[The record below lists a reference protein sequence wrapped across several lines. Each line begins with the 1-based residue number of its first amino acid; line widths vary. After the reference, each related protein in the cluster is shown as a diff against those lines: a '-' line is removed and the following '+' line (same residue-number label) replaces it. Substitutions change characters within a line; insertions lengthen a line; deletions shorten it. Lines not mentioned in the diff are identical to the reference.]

1 MKPYQLHPAQI
12 LRHNALYLAI
22 ISALYPSFSAA
33 NPSGAQVIS
42 GQVSID
48 QSVSGVTTI
57 KNSPNAIINWQN
69 FNIAKNEITQFIQQ
83 NGQSAVLNR
92 IVGGNPSEILGSLYS
107 NGKVFLIN
115 PNGIVFGAGSQ
126 IDTQGLLASS
136 LNLSDNDFQKGNF
149 HFIAGSKA
157 GDIANE
163 GIIHAG
169 KDGNIVLVAPNIQN
183 SGIIK
188 SEGGKIVL
196 AAGQE
201 LILTS
206 MDDPEIRFQVQAPKN
221 HVLNVGQLLTEGGSI
236 NVFAGSIKHSGDI
249 SADSVEIDKQGN
261 IRLVAKADV
270 TLEKDSTISANNE
283 KGVAGKI
290 EITGENVALFD
301 NSKIEAVGEKGGGEI
316 LVGGDYQGKN
326 AAVQNAQNTV
336 VAENVEIKADAK
348 TEGNGGKVIVWS
360 DNETKVAATF
370 SAKGGKK
377 SGDGGLVETSG
388 KKLNIAD
395 TTKVST
401 IAPKG
406 KAGTWLLDPND
417 FTIANSGGDISAT
430 TLSSNLDGGGG
441 GGGGGGDVTIQSTTG
456 ATAGN
461 GDIFVNDGVSW
472 STTNKLTLNA
482 VRNIEINAALNGGTT
497 GKLELNAAN
506 SITATAAVNV
516 GEFTLINGAWNQI
529 GTTLPSFS
537 ATDFRITG
545 GTFFRAL
552 GGGGVAINPNQITDV
567 YGLQGMKGFLS
578 SSFSLANNIDASGTS
593 VWNSGAGFVPI
604 GHGTTASTAF
614 TGTFDGLG
622 HTISNLTI
630 NRPATDFVGLF
641 GYSLLATIQDI
652 SLTNINIT
660 GQNVVG
666 GLLGYNYGGTVS
678 NSYSTGA
685 VLGTTEVGGLL
696 GGNEGTVS
704 NSYSTSAV
712 SGTTEVGGLL
722 GKNNAAAL
730 TGTVTNSYSTGGVSG
745 TSSVGGLLGYNNN
758 GTVSNSYSTGAVS
771 GNDDVGGLVGY
782 NDGTV
787 EHSYSSG
794 LVTGNSTG
802 GLVATTGSNGSVSNS
817 FWDINTSGQTGSTGG
832 TGKTTAQMGTESTF
846 TTEGWDFGSTWS
858 LNAGLYPRLQNNLQT
873 TWTLSGTAAGV
884 STGTIKYSLDSTN
897 VLTTTTNASGVFSTT
912 IPYADVTETTNVL
925 SWLSSNNRAN
935 LTNYSNLTDL
945 KLELD
950 TIYGTKNLDTSKLP
964 QTTGG
969 LSGQGV
975 PYTFDGLTLTP
986 AVTTLKANNDVTIN
1000 HNITTSGAAVSVKA
1014 GRSVIVSADKSV
1026 TTNGGNI
1033 NITANADV
1041 THDGIQNVHR
1051 DAGNAIINVQTGANP
1066 NGFYGGALGGIAIL
1080 MRRNTDKSY
1089 NDATS
1094 ITLGDVEG
1102 NQITID
1108 DLNDGSGY
1116 VATTNDNIIL
1126 NGTLTNGSW
1135 VATLRAKTV
1144 TNNGTIDIGGANT
1157 IGTINVFGDFIQS
1170 SDGALNVEIQNAG
1183 ADGISVSGNAS
1194 LDGTVNASVIS
1205 APSSTATYSF
1215 LIATGTQSGSLTL
1228 NTTNTALT
1236 LPSANQLTYTVA
1248 AAFDNYIGASGGN
1261 WNSDTNWEDG
1271 SVPTSSDDVVIGNY
1285 NVVLDAVAF
1294 AKSLTISGTGSLSG
1308 SNRLTVVNNVT
1319 YNANG
1324 SVTLPAITANSL
1336 TINYGQNAVAT
1347 NNTATYMTTAPIN
1360 LPAGQTFTTKL
1371 GTDGTPDNYTVINS
1385 ANALNELQA
1394 IGSDL
1399 SGKYALGANIDAT
1412 ATSTWNETTAGSGVF
1427 QGFAP
1432 IGDDTTAFTGIFDGL
1447 GHTISNLTINRPST
1461 SYVGLFGNGSSET
1474 IKNIGLINTNIRGA
1488 AFVGGLIGYNLGT
1501 VSNSYSTGAVSGTNY
1516 VGGLLGNNVLGTVN
1530 NSYSTSTVSGG
1541 SFVGGLSGNNAVG
1554 SSVSSSYSTGA
1565 VSGIGSS
1572 VGGLLGYNDGTVSNS
1587 YSTGN
1592 VTGSEKVGGLVG
1604 TISGTNPTITN
1615 SYSTGLVSLSNGST
1629 STYVGGLVGY
1639 SLYDHDDIANTADV
1653 PTGTITN
1660 SYWDADASGQSNSA
1674 AGTNGHE
1681 GIGLTTAQMT
1691 HATNFTGFDF
1701 TSGSPVW
1708 AIQEVTSYPYLTINP
1723 NIVTPTTP
1731 VWGGSSCVTGVCF
1744 YPTSGN
1750 SWNLAANWS
1759 DLDIPDSSDDL
1770 IIGNY
1775 NVVLDVAGFAKS
1787 VTINRGSLD
1796 ITGSLTTTGILGTGA
1811 ISYNV
1816 TDDLE
1821 LPAITANSLSVNT
1834 SGNVTQSAPISASTL
1849 LLSGAG
1855 NYTLQ
1860 NTGNVIGTLAAN
1872 GINELN
1878 FLNSSALT
1886 IGWVNDSISGITA
1899 TGTISVATNVGNLTI
1914 VSNVTTTNTS
1924 SNAIVLNAGSS
1935 KLAGDKTGGQIG
1947 FSATPPVI
1955 QAIDPHSSNTGRV
1968 TFKSGEANNSSIAH
1982 YISPGNFRYNN
1993 VAIADEGAKGT
2004 YAIYREQPTLTVTPS
2019 VSSMTYGDT
2028 SPTLIPSSYSGMKN
2042 GDTDAQIFV
2051 TTPILTIGGVTST
2064 SGNYAAGNH
2073 PISSNAVE
2081 QLGYLVNYGSFTVN
2095 PQNLAITAIGNNK
2108 TYDSTT
2114 SATVNLA
2121 DNRIP
2126 GDVFTTSYGSASF
2139 SDPNVG
2145 TAKPITVSGIGIS
2158 GTDANNYTFNTTT
2171 TTSADIT
2178 AALLHAISLS
2188 GTRVYDGTTTVNA
2201 GIFTLSGLKGSDD
2214 LTLSGAGTIA
2224 DKNVGT
2230 NKSVSL
2236 GTLALGN
2243 GSIGLASN
2251 YTFAGGTYTVNITP
2265 APLSIT
2271 ATPVIKVYGNVDP
2284 QLTYTASGLIGSDSL
2299 AGTLTRTAGEN
2310 IGQYP
2315 ITIGSL
2321 NNPNYTISYT
2331 PADFTITAAALALAI
2346 TADNQT
2352 RLYGA
2357 VNPTFTGQITNGQ
2370 LKNGDTLESLGLS
2383 FSTTATQTSSV
2394 GNYPIIPSI
2403 TNTNYVFTGN
2413 NGTLAIT
2420 PASLSVTANAVSKKF
2435 GEVDPNLT
2443 FTSSGLI
2450 GNDALV
2456 GNLSRDSGENV
2467 GNYAI
2472 TQGNLAN
2479 PNYNISYTGA
2489 NFTINPVALNLA
2501 IQADS
2506 KTRLYGA
2513 SNPIFT
2519 GTITAGAL
2527 QNGETLDSIG
2537 LTFSTDATSTSNV
2550 GNYQI
2555 IPALSNQNY
2564 IFTGTNGVLSVTP
2577 ANLTVTA
2584 NAVSKKFGEVDPN
2597 LTFTSNGLIGNDAL
2611 AGNLSRESGENV
2623 GNYAISQGSL
2633 ANSNYNIS
2641 YTGANFTI
2649 NPVILNL
2656 VVQAD
2661 SKTRLYGASNPIFT
2675 GTIAA
2680 GALQNGETLDSIGL
2694 TFSTDATST
2703 SNVGNYQIIPVLT
2716 NQNYIFTGTNGV
2728 LSVTPASLTVT
2739 ANTLSKIYGE
2749 TDPALTY
2756 SVSGLI
2762 GNDALAGNLSRAS
2775 GENAGNYAI
2784 TQGSLANPNYNIS
2797 YTGANFTINPAIL
2810 NLAIQADSKT
2820 RLYGASNPIFTGT
2833 ITAGALQNGETLDS
2847 IGLTFNTD
2855 ATSTSNVG
2863 TYQII
2868 PVLTNQNYIFTSTNG
2883 ILSVTPASLT
2893 VTANTLSKIYGEI
2906 DPVLTYST
2914 SGLINS
2920 DTLSG
2925 NLARASGENVGNYA
2939 ITQGNL
2945 ANPNYTLNYVGAELG
2960 ISPANLTITA
2970 NPQSKT
2976 FGEADPKLTFSIQGL
2991 VGEDKLTGELSRVAG
3006 ETVKTYEITSN
3017 VSAGDNYKLSYIPN
3031 LLTINRAPKITWISQ
3046 TDNQWQNAANW
3057 NQGVL
3062 PDSTQDVSIPNTSFN
3077 IDMAGTINVNSLF
3090 SLASL
3095 HLVDGASVNV
3105 TNPFTLQ
3112 IGTVLSGNGS
3122 FITPQFINNGT
3133 FSPGNSPG
3141 AISIAGDFI
3150 QTESGL
3156 LKMEIQDETPSG
3168 YDQLNISGDA
3178 TLNGTVKLVSLNG
3191 YKPSPNFQPKFLS
3204 ASHVSGLFNRIDNSE
3219 SPALNYKFNFVDG
3232 QLITAL
3238 LPDSFNYESTI
3249 RNLADDA
3256 KQAEFI
3262 ISEVEK
3268 GTESQMNTVIT
3279 MSPQQTTLVTEEE
3292 LKKNNNLVS
3301 VVEKGSTTF
3310 ANKSTKTLG
3319 VCQ

>member
-201 LILTS
+201 LILTN

-290 EITGENVALFD
+290 EVTGENVALLD
-301 NSKIEAVGEKGGGEI
+301 NSKLEAVGEKGGGEI

-336 VAENVEIKADAK
+336 VAEKVEIKADAT
-348 TEGNGGKVIVWS
+348 TEGDGGKVVVWS

-406 KAGTWLLDPND
+406 KSGTWLLDPLN
-417 FTIANSGGDISAT
+417 FTIAAGSGTQTNANIGAD
-430 TLSSNLDGGGG
+430 TLSANLGSGN
-441 GGGGGGDVTIQSTTG
+441 VTIATDTTTG
-456 ATAGN
+456 TED
-461 GDIFVNDGVSW
+461 GDIFVNAPVSW
-472 STTNKLTLNA
+472 STNKLTLNA
-482 VRNIEINAALNGGTT
+482 QRNIEINAALDGGTT
-497 GKLELNAAN
+497 GGLELIADTLG

-516 GEFTLINGAWNQI
+516 GTFTLTNGGWSQI
-529 GTTLPSFS
+529 GSLAPLPSFS

-578 SSFSLANNIDASGTS
+578 SSFSLANNIDAAGTS
-593 VWNSGAGFVPI
+593 GWNAGAGFEPV
-604 GHGTTASTAF
+604 GNYTTRF
-614 TGTFDGLG
+614 TGQFDGLG
-622 HTISNLTI
+622 HTITNLTI
-630 NRPATDFVGLF
+630 NRPSTSDYVALF
-641 GYSLLATIQDI
+641 GVIDDPSIVD
-652 SLTNINIT
+652 NIGMLNVNII
-660 GQNVVG
+660 GNSGVG
-666 GLLGYNYGGTVS
+666 ALVGYNPHGTV
-678 NSYSTGA
+678 NRSYSTG
-685 VLGTTEVGGLL
+685 
-696 GGNEGTVS
+696 S
-704 NSYSTSAV
+704 V
-712 SGTTEVGGLL
+712 SGTTYVGGLV
-722 GKNNAAAL
+722 GDNNGTINDSYSLAAVSGSDSVGGLVGYNGTSTNGASINRSYSTGSVNGSTNIGGLIGYQLL
-730 TGTVTNSYSTGGVSG
+730 TGTVTNS
-745 TSSVGGLLGYNNN
+745 
-758 GTVSNSYSTGAVS
+758 
-771 GNDDVGGLVGY
+771 
-782 NDGTV
+782 
-787 EHSYSSG
+787 
-794 LVTGNSTG
+794 
-802 GLVATTGSNGSVSNS
+802 
-817 FWDINTSGQTGSTGG
+817 FWDTDTSGQTTSEGG
-832 TGKTTAQMGTESTF
+832 TG
-846 TTEGWDFGSTWS
+846 
-858 LNAGLYPRLQNNLQT
+858 
-873 TWTLSGTAAGV
+873 
-884 STGTIKYSLDSTN
+884 
-897 VLTTTTNASGVFSTT
+897 LTTTEMKNLANFTTATTANGNVNPNWDFTNTWKNFDGYSKPYLAWQQAFSGTIDGATASKN
-912 IPYADVTETTNVL
+912 IKYAIDGAANTETIESAADGFFYKIFPNSSSVQANSNL
-925 SWLSSNNRAN
+925 LVWLSGDAN
-935 LTNYSNLTDL
+935 KAAVLTNSDALTDL

-950 TIYGTKNLDTSKLP
+950 TIYGTKNLDTATLETAKGSLLD
-964 QTTGG
+964 T
-969 LSGQGV
+969 SI
-975 PYTFDGLTLTP
+975 PYSFNGLTLRPT
-986 AVTTLKANNDVTIN
+986 VTNLKANNDVTIN
-1000 HNITTSGAAVSVKA
+1000 HNLTRDGESITLVA
-1014 GRSVIVSADKSV
+1014 GRSINVEANKSIDV
-1026 TTNGGNI
+1026 RSSDFPNTGGNI
-1033 NITANADV
+1033 SITANADI
-1041 THDGIQNVHR
+1041 TNDGIQNVHR
-1051 DAGNAIINVQTGANP
+1051 SIGDAVIEMQTGSGLNT
-1066 NGFYGGALGGIAIL
+1066 GLGVGGIAIL
-1080 MRRNTDKSY
+1080 MRRNSDKSY
-1089 NDATS
+1089 NDAGT
-1094 ITLGDVEG
+1094 ITLSNTVSG
-1102 NQITID
+1102 NNVNID
-1108 DLNDGSGY
+1108 NADTLHGGSAADE
-1116 VATTNDNIIL
+1116 VIL
-1126 NGTLTNGSW
+1126 NGTFSSTGISSISAN
-1135 VATLRAKTV
+1135 RV
-1144 TNNGTIDIGGANT
+1144 TNAGTINIGGANA
-1157 IGTINVFGDFIQS
+1157 IGTLNINGDFYQQS
-1170 SDGALNVEIQNAG
+1170 SGILNVDLASTINSTNDSLTVTGTADLDGAIHVSLFNGFTPQANDSFTFLTAHLINILSSSGNLNAG
-1183 ADGISVSGNAS
+1183 SNYTFAGGV
-1194 LDGTVNASVIS
+1194 L
-1205 APSSTATYSF
+1205 TYS
-1215 LIATGTQSGSLTL
+1215 TGAGCSVGYSICFVGGT
-1228 NTTNTALT
+1228 NWNTNTNWST
-1236 LPSANQLTYTVA
+1236 GNLPS
-1248 AAFDNYIGASGGN
+1248 
-1261 WNSDTNWEDG
+1261 
-1271 SVPTSSDDVVIGNY
+1271 SSDDVEINGNY
-1285 NVVLDAVAF
+1285 NVVLDVSAF
-1294 AKSLTISGTGSLSG
+1294 VQSLNISGSSSLKVDTTSSNTLDTTNGISGTGTLIYKI
-1308 SNRLTVVNNVT
+1308 SNIIP
-1319 YNANG
+1319 A
-1324 SVTLPAITANSL
+1324 TLPAMTIDNL
-1336 TINYGQNAVAT
+1336 TFSSDGDLTVHNAFTFNGAGTLTFEYGQGSSTGGTSNYYINAPV
-1347 NNTATYMTTAPIN
+1347 N
-1360 LPAGQTFTTKL
+1360 LPNATTFSTKL
-1371 GTDGTPDNYTVINS
+1371 GSSGGNVDYSVITTLGLEGDESNS
-1385 ANALNELQA
+1385 TCGFSLQ
-1394 IGSDL
+1394 GQGCSD
-1399 SGKYALGANIDAT
+1399 ALGGNFVLGADINAS
-1412 ATSTWNETTAGSGVF
+1412 ATSGWNSGA
-1427 QGFAP
+1427 GFAP
-1432 IGDDTTAFTGIFDGL
+1432 IGDNSSGSTATRFTGKFDGL
-1447 GHTISNLTINRPST
+1447 GHTISNLTINRPMT
-1461 SYVGLFGNGSSET
+1461 DYVGLFGYAGSGSE
-1474 IKNIGLINTNIRGA
+1474 IRNVGLLGGSVVGNQY
-1488 AFVGGLIGYNLGT
+1488 VGGIAGIDYGGTSISNVFNTGT
-1501 VSNSYSTGAVSGTNY
+1501 VFGNADY
-1516 VGGLLGNNVLGTVN
+1516 VGGLTGT
-1530 NSYSTSTVSGG
+1530 TSAPITH
-1541 SFVGGLSGNNAVG
+1541 SFA
-1554 SSVSSSYSTGA
+1554 
-1565 VSGIGSS
+1565 
-1572 VGGLLGYNDGTVSNS
+1572 
-1587 YSTGN
+1587 TGN
-1592 VTGSEKVGGLVG
+1592 VTGSSRVGGLTG
-1604 TISGTNPTITN
+1604 QNFEANTISLSYATGNVIGVNWVGGIVGDNNGSLVTN
-1615 SYSTGLVSLSNGST
+1615 SYAIGSVTGSN
-1629 STYVGGLVGY
+1629 YVGGLAGVN
-1639 SLYDHDDIANTADV
+1639 SS
-1653 PTGTITN
+1653 GTITN
-1660 SYWDADASGQSNSA
+1660 SWSSGMVSGLNGGLVGGVYGFSTTTNSFWDKQTSGQETSA
-1674 AGTNGHE
+1674 GGT
-1681 GIGLTTAQMT
+1681 GLTTAEMT
-1691 HATNFTGFDF
+1691 HATNFTGFNF
-1701 TSGSPVW
+1701 SGTWS
-1708 AIQEVTSYPYLTINP
+1708 IQEGSSYPYLTSIPLINRP
-1723 NIVTPTTP
+1723 SLLS
-1731 VWGGSSCVTGVCF
+1731 WGGSNCVTGVCF
-1744 YPTSGN
+1744 YPTDTN
-1750 SWNLAANWS
+1750 NLYDWNTALNWNTNT
-1759 DLDIPDSSDDL
+1759 IPDANSSVYLSGFTGTVYYTDL
-1770 IIGNY
+1770 TSSIAALTIGAG
-1775 NVVLDVAGFAKS
+1775 VGLDLSSTGTATALNISGTS
-1787 VTINRGSLD
+1787 LINGSLNVNNSTFAPASG
-1796 ITGSLTTTGILGTGA
+1796 ITGSGSINYDVTG
-1811 ISYNV
+1811 
-1816 TDDLE
+1816 DLA
-1821 LPAITANSLSVNT
+1821 LPLITAHSVSVSA
-1834 SGNVTQSAPISASTL
+1834 SGNVTQTAPITATNLSL
-1849 LLSGAG
+1849 LGLG
-1855 NYTLQ
+1855 NYTLT
-1860 NTGNVIGTLAAN
+1860 NNNVIGTLAA
-1872 GINELN
+1872 GIASNKIGSLN
-1878 FLNSSALT
+1878 FVNSGDLT
-1886 IGWVNDSISGITA
+1886 IGSIGTGDGDFVQGVKA
-1899 TGTISVATNVGNLTI
+1899 TGEVSIATQDVGSNLRVNQP
-1914 VSNVTTTNTS
+1914 VSTTSTS
-1924 SNAIVLNAGSS
+1924 LSAVKLNAGSIETTTT
-1935 KLAGDKTGGQIG
+1935 TGNIIFGTNG
-1947 FSATPPVI
+1947 GVSVGVG
-1955 QAIDPHSSNTGRV
+1955 GRAELY
-1968 TFKSGEANNSSIAH
+1968 SGSISGTTLPSGLIPA
-1982 YISPGNFRYNN
+1982 GNFRYNSDES
-1993 VAIADEGAKGT
+1993 IAHYTAPITAAGN

-2051 TTPILTIGGVTST
+2051 TTPTLTIGGAKST

-2073 PISSNAVE
+2073 SISSNAVE
-2081 QLGYLVNYGSFTVN
+2081 QLGYLVNYGSFTVS
-2095 PQNLAITAIGNNK
+2095 PKNLAITATGNNK

-2121 DNRIP
+2121 DDRILD
-2126 GDVFTTSYGSASF
+2126 DVFTTSYGSASF
-2139 SDPNVG
+2139 ANPDVG

-2158 GTDANNYTFNTTT
+2158 GTDASNYTFNTTT

-2178 AALLHAISLS
+2178 AAVLHAISLS
-2188 GTRVYDGTTTVNA
+2188 GSRVYDGTTAVNA
-2201 GIFTLSGLKGSDD
+2201 GIFTLSGLQGSDD
-2214 LTLSGAGTIA
+2214 LTLSGAGTIT

-2357 VNPTFTGQITNGQ
+2357 VNPTFTGKITNGQ

-2383 FSTTATQTSSV
+2383 FSTTATPTSGV
-2394 GNYPIIPSI
+2394 GNYPITPAI

-2456 GNLSRDSGENV
+2456 GNLSRESGENV

-2472 TQGNLAN
+2472 SQGSLAN

-2519 GTITAGAL
+2519 GTIAEGSL
-2527 QNGETLDSIG
+2527 QNGDTLDFIG
-2537 LTFSTDATSTSNV
+2537 LTFSTDATATSNV

-2555 IPALSNQNY
+2555 IPA
-2564 IFTGTNGVLSVTP
+2564 
-2577 ANLTVTA
+2577 
-2584 NAVSKKFGEVDPN
+2584 
-2597 LTFTSNGLIGNDAL
+2597 
-2611 AGNLSRESGENV
+2611 
-2623 GNYAISQGSL
+2623 
-2633 ANSNYNIS
+2633 
-2641 YTGANFTI
+2641 
-2649 NPVILNL
+2649 
-2656 VVQAD
+2656 
-2661 SKTRLYGASNPIFT
+2661 
-2675 GTIAA
+2675 
-2680 GALQNGETLDSIGL
+2680 
-2694 TFSTDATST
+2694 
-2703 SNVGNYQIIPVLT
+2703 LT

-2820 RLYGASNPIFTGT
+2820 RLYGASNPMFTGT

-2893 VTANTLSKIYGEI
+2893 VTANALSKIYGEI
-2906 DPVLTYST
+2906 DPVLTYSV
-2914 SGLINS
+2914 SGLIGN
-2920 DTLSG
+2920 DALAG
-2925 NLARASGENVGNYA
+2925 NLSRASGENVGNYA

-2976 FGEADPKLTFSIQGL
+2976 FGEADPTLTFSIQGL
-2991 VGEDKLTGELSRVAG
+2991 IGEDKLTGELSRIEG

-3017 VSAGDNYKLSYIPN
+3017 DISAGDNYKLSYIPN
-3031 LLTINRAPKITWISQ
+3031 SLTINRAPKITWISQ

-3062 PDSTQDVSIPNTSFN
+3062 PDLTQDVSIPNTSFN

-3141 AISIAGDFI
+3141 AIGIAGDFI

-3178 TLNGTVKLVSLNG
+3178 TLNGTIKLVSLNG

-3204 ASHVSGLFNRIDNSE
+3204 ASGGFSGLFNRIDNSE

-3238 LPDSFNYESTI
+3238 LPDSFEYESII

-3256 KQAEFI
+3256 NQAEFI

-3268 GTESQMNTVIT
+3268 GTDSQMNTVIT
-3279 MSPQQTTLVTEEE
+3279 MSPQQTTFVTEEE